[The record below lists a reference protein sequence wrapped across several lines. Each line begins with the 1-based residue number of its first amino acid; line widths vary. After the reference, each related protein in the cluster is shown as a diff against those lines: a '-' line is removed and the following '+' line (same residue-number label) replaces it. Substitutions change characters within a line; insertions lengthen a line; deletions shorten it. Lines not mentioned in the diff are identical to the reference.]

1 VGLLEY
7 RRCGNGWNKTVIIV
21 RSPLRVSFFGG
32 GTDHPSWFNR
42 PEPGAVL
49 STTINKYIYVQLRR
63 LPAVFDFN
71 YRIAWG
77 ILEEVKTISE
87 IRHPVVREVLKRH
100 ASQDDSGYEV
110 IYNADLPSKTGLGSS
125 SAFTVSLLHAFFGNL
140 ERLCSKAF
148 LAREAIF
155 VEQQLLKETVGCQDQ
170 IATAYGGLNRIDFA
184 AGGEHRVRPLQVQS
198 ARRHELERRLMMF
211 FTGFTRSAESV
222 EQRKVVRFD
231 QRTAQL
237 RAMYEMVNEGER
249 ILLDPSRS
257 LSEFGALLHEAWM
270 EKRKLDDCVST
281 AFIDE
286 TYETARK
293 AGAVGGKLL
302 GAGGGGFLLLFVLPE
317 RQDDVRA
324 ALAHLTYVPFCMERD
339 GTSIVLYNPE
349 LTSNYLPAAAGVF

>member
-1 VGLLEY
+1 
-7 RRCGNGWNKTVIIV
+7 VIIV

-49 STTINKYIYVQLRR
+49 STTINKYIYVQFRR

-77 ILEEVKTISE
+77 ILEEVKTLNE

-100 ASQDDSGYEV
+100 ASQEDSGYEV

-125 SAFTVSLLHAFFGNL
+125 SAFTVSLLHAFFANL
-140 ERLCSKAF
+140 ERLCSKGF

-155 VEQQLLKETVGCQDQ
+155 VEQQLLNETVGCQDQ
-170 IATAYGGLNRIDFA
+170 IAAAFGGLNRIDFA
-184 AGGEHRVRPLQVQS
+184 PGGEYRVRPIHVHS
-198 ARRHELERRLMMF
+198 ARRRELERSLMMF
-211 FTGFTRSAESV
+211 FTGFTRSAESI
-222 EQRKVVRFD
+222 EQRKVARFD

-249 ILLDPSRS
+249 ILVDPTRP
-257 LSEFGALLHEAWM
+257 LADFGALLHDAWM
-270 EKRKLDDCVST
+270 EKRKLDDSVST

-286 TYETARK
+286 TYDRARK
-293 AGAVGGKLL
+293 AGALGGKLL
-302 GAGGGGFLLLFVLPE
+302 GAGGGGFVLLFAPLQ
-317 RQDDVRA
+317 RQEEVRA
-324 ALAHLTYVPFCMERD
+324 ALSHLVYVPFCMERE

-349 LTSNYLPAAAGVF
+349 LTANYLPAAARVS